1 MDGDGLYAAAAV
13 LADACQQRIEQQATQ
28 TMFAFRVQVEGQ
40 QVAVDGFPVRVT
52 SDIEEAGFVAVRA
65 KLQIAQ

>member
-1 MDGDGLYAAAAV
+1 
-13 LADACQQRIEQQATQ
+13 
-28 TMFAFRVQVEGQ
+28 MFAFRVQVEGQ

-52 SDIEEAGFVAVRA
+52 GDIEEAGFVAVRA